1 MENATIILGGMY
13 LGVVVS
19 RRHWDINRISIVQA
33 QVEEATEEEVVS
45 DQGRGF
51 LARVNGY
58 QQVPALSTPGHG
70 TFTARIVQDGQ
81 AVAYVLRYADLQG
94 RPILAHLQL
103 GRRGTKGGVMVV
115 LCQTGDHPDPTGNAP
130 RCNEDGVVEG
140 VITERNIIGP
150 VEQGIEEGAL
160 REVLRAL
167 LAHAAYV
174 NVHTTAFPR
183 GEIRG
188 QVRNS
193 PPVGE
198 ANE

>member
-1 MENATIILGGMY
+1 MPRLFLVGCIWGLFCLGGI
-13 LGVVVS
+13 G
-19 RRHWDINRISIVQA
+19 ISIAQA
-33 QVEEATEEEVVS
+33 QGDEATEEEVAS
-45 DQGRGF
+45 EQGRGF

-58 QQVPALSTPGHG
+58 QQVPAVSTLGHG
-70 TFTARIVQDGQ
+70 TFTARMAQDGQ

-94 RPILAHLQL
+94 RPILAHLQF

-130 RCNEDGVVEG
+130 RCNEAGVVEG

-150 VEQGIEEGAL
+150 VEQGIEEGAF

-167 LAHAAYV
+167 LAHATYV
-174 NVHTTAFPR
+174 NVRTSAFPR

-188 QVRNS
+188 QVRNIRQ
-193 PPVGE
+193 VGE